1 MKRIHLLLLTLLLI
15 LLTMTATLAED
26 VCTVDATQV
35 TAVTSDQGYLRV
47 TCTLQTAGDVTLA
60 VSDEWGGMI
69 YQRGYGECSGAF
81 SSEDI
86 YLPLNGTQTMYQVTL
101 TTPDGTYALQ
111 VQRVKPRMTDTNVT
125 SAGLPLS
132 DISGVSSPREAY
144 VLNLSTMGQQPVIVP
159 MVSGD
164 LQLGYVT
171 FKLSNGQLTVSAEL
185 TADGEIQHATIYIA
199 GTAESAM
206 SLGTSRFDGKKARLG
221 KAADVT
227 GMKYAVVL
235 VQMTVSYDQ
244 STATPLWLDQSFT
257 QNQQS
262 VWYTMQQ
269 ETADN
274 AVG

>member
-1 MKRIHLLLLTLLLI
+1 MKQIHLLLPMLLLI
-15 LLTMTATLAED
+15 LLTTTAALAED
-26 VCTVDATQV
+26 VCTVDAAQV

-47 TCTLQTAGDVTLA
+47 TCTLQATGDVTLA
-60 VSDEWGGMI
+60 VADEWGGMV
-69 YQRGYGECSGAF
+69 YQRGYGERSGAF

-101 TTPDGTYALQ
+101 TTPDGTYTLQ

-171 FKLSNGQLTVSAEL
+171 FRLSNGQLTVSAEL
-185 TADGEIQHATIYIA
+185 TAEGEIQHATVYVA

-206 SLGTSRFDGKKARLG
+206 SLGTSRFDGKKVRLG
-221 KAADVT
+221 KTADVT

-235 VQMTVSYDQ
+235 VQLTVSYDQ

-262 VWYTMQQ
+262 VWDTMQQ

>member
-1 MKRIHLLLLTLLLI
+1 MKQIHLLLLTLLLI
-15 LLTMTATLAED
+15 LLTLTAALAED
-26 VCTVDATQV
+26 VCTVDASQA

-47 TCTLQTAGDVTLA
+47 TCTLETTGSVTLA
-60 VSDEWGGMI
+60 VSDEWGGML

-101 TTPDGTYALQ
+101 TTPDGAYTLQ

-132 DISGVSSPREAY
+132 DISGASSPREAY
-144 VLNLSTMGQQPVIVP
+144 VLDLSAMGQQPVIVP

-171 FKLSNGQLTVSAEL
+171 FKLSKGQLTVSAEL
-185 TADGEIQHATIYIA
+185 TAEGEIQHATVYIA

-206 SLGTSRFDGKKARLG
+206 SLGTSRFDGKKVRLG
-221 KAADVT
+221 KATDVT

-235 VQMTVSYDQ
+235 VQLTVSYDQ

-257 QNQQS
+257 QKQQS
-262 VWYTMQQ
+262 VWDTMQQ